1 MTQPTDDVKEH
12 LKERGIDP
20 ASLSNDVIEKF
31 NVFGKGELKK
41 LDRLGEALMADDPVD
56 NQTKISAVH

>member
-1 MTQPTDDVKEH
+1 MTQPTDDVRDH

-20 ASLSNDVIEKF
+20 ASLSDDVIEKF

-41 LDRLGEALMADDPVD
+41 LDNLGKALMADAPVD
-56 NQTKISAVH
+56 NPTKISAVH